1 MLRALADCNNFFA
14 SCERALDPTL
24 IGVPIVVLSNND
36 GCVVARSSE
45 AKLLGIPMG
54 APFFSVR
61 RVCEAHGVKVFSS
74 NFSVYGDFSE
84 KVMAV
89 LAEHARDFEPYSIDE
104 AFLGFPD
111 MPEADALVLG
121 RKIRADVLKRTGI
134 AVSIGLGATK
144 VLCKLA
150 NERAKKEVESGG
162 CIVVPYDYEG
172 RMDFLKGVGAKDVWG
187 VGSGLASRIRAHGML
202 SAADLAEADP
212 AFVRRLAGVVGERIA
227 LELRGVA
234 CHEIIEDAGAR
245 KSVMVSRSF
254 GRPISDVRDLE
265 EAVATHAARGAQK
278 LREDGLMATAV
289 VVFFGTNKHRQD
301 QAQYRA
307 DEMEVFAAPTDD
319 AREICAAAGRA
330 LSRIHREGYWYKRA
344 GILLQGLTPA
354 VSAQA
359 LLPGM
364 GGDIDP
370 MKSRLMKAVD
380 ALNAKLGREVVRPG
394 STGLVRNWQGKS
406 EQKSEASK
414 KSEDVTSAQ
423 KDVKK
428 PRIRFHE

>member
-14 SCERALDPTL
+14 SCERAMDPTL

-45 AKLLGIPMG
+45 AKALGVPMG

-61 RVCEAHGVKVFSS
+61 RVCEAHGIKVFSS
-74 NFSVYGDFSE
+74 NFAVYGDFSE

-111 MPEADALVLG
+111 MSESEALALG
-121 RKIRADVLKRTGI
+121 QRIRADVLKRTGI
-134 AVSIGLGATK
+134 AVSIGMGATK

-150 NERAKKEVESGG
+150 NERAKKEVRSGG
-162 CIVVPYDYEG
+162 CIVVPYGAAE
-172 RMDFLKGVGAKDVWG
+172 RMDFLKGVGAKDIWG
-187 VGSGLASRIRAHGML
+187 VGSGLAARIQSHGIL

-212 AFVRRLAGVVGERIA
+212 AFIRRLAGVVGERIA

-234 CHEIIEDAGAR
+234 CHEIIENMGAR
-245 KSVMVSRSF
+245 KSIMVSRSF
-254 GRPISDVRDLE
+254 GRMVSDVRDLE
-265 EAVATHAARGAQK
+265 EAIATHAARGAEK
-278 LREDGLMATAV
+278 LREDGLVASSV

-301 QAQYRA
+301 QEQYRA
-307 DEMEVFAAPTDD
+307 DEMEVLDPPTDD
-319 AREICAAAGRA
+319 ARAICAAAGRA
-330 LSRIHREGYWYKRA
+330 LARIHRDGYWYKRA
-344 GILLQGLTPA
+344 GVMLLGLSPA
-354 VSAQA
+354 DSVQEM
-359 LLPGM
+359 LPGM
-364 GGDIDP
+364 GAKVDP
-370 MKSRLMKAVD
+370 SKRRLMRAVD

-406 EQKSEASK
+406 EQKSAASTDK
-414 KSEDVTSAQ
+414 EETTSPKSDA
-423 KDVKK
+423 KK

>member
-14 SCERALDPTL
+14 SCERAMDPTL

-45 AKLLGIPMG
+45 AKALGIPMG

-61 RVCEAHGVKVFSS
+61 RVCEAHGIKVFSS

-84 KVMAV
+84 KVMTV
-89 LAEHARDFEPYSIDE
+89 LSEHARDFEPYSIDE

-111 MPEADALVLG
+111 MSEADALALG
-121 RKIRADVLKRTGI
+121 QRIRADVLKRTGI
-134 AVSIGLGATK
+134 AVSIGMGATK

-150 NERAKKEVESGG
+150 NERAKKEVQSGG
-162 CIVVPYDYEG
+162 CIVVPYDAAG
-172 RMDFLKGVGAKDVWG
+172 RATFLKGIGAKDIWG
-187 VGSGLASRIRAHGML
+187 VGSGLAARIRSHGIL

-212 AFVRRLAGVVGERIA
+212 AFIRRLVGVVGERIA

-234 CHEIIEDAGAR
+234 CHEIIEDVGAR
-245 KSVMVSRSF
+245 KSIMVSRSF
-254 GRPISDVRDLE
+254 GRMVSDVRDLE
-265 EAVATHAARGAQK
+265 EAIATHAARGAEK
-278 LREDGLMATAV
+278 LREDGLVASSV

-301 QAQYRA
+301 QEQYRA
-307 DEMEVFAAPTDD
+307 DEIEVLDPPTDD
-319 AREICAAAGRA
+319 AQTICAAAGRA
-330 LSRIHREGYWYKRA
+330 LARIHRDGYWYKRA
-344 GILLQGLTPA
+344 GVLLQGLSPA
-354 VSAQA
+354 DSVQEM
-359 LLPGM
+359 LPGM
-364 GGDIDP
+364 GAKVDLS
-370 MKSRLMKAVD
+370 KRRLMKAVD

-406 EQKSEASK
+406 EQKSAASTQK
-414 KSEDVTSAQ
+414 EDTTLPKSDA
-423 KDVKK
+423 KK